1 MFITLTRDVDTLVR
15 ERLFRETNGKMSQRL
30 FNSGQFKLSKDE
42 GERRMV
48 DNLYEKSERYILKPS
63 WRKNNKR
70 VIENGVY
77 FYTVAVT
84 RDSLSRDDRETKVG
98 IRAITVTRDRDNSL
112 LEIDSQLD
120 GVTMIRR
127 FVVAHARMRGT
138 AILFLPL
145 PRKRIAAWRRWRG
158 GTHCKDRYT
167 VITAWAPYNHEKS
180 SAQPF
185 LLFLLRSMNYIYG
198 DGKW

>member
-1 MFITLTRDVDTLVR
+1 MKNLKDIYLN
-15 ERLFRETNGKMSQRL
+15 FRAS
-30 FNSGQFKLSKDE
+30 
-42 GERRMV
+42 
-48 DNLYEKSERYILKPS
+48 S

-145 PRKRIAAWRRWRG
+145 PRKRIAAWRR
-158 GTHCKDRYT
+158 
-167 VITAWAPYNHEKS
+167 
-180 SAQPF
+180 
-185 LLFLLRSMNYIYG
+185 
-198 DGKW
+198 

>member
-77 FYTVAVT
+77 FYT
-84 RDSLSRDDRETKVG
+84 
-98 IRAITVTRDRDNSL
+98 
-112 LEIDSQLD
+112 
-120 GVTMIRR
+120 
-127 FVVAHARMRGT
+127 
-138 AILFLPL
+138 
-145 PRKRIAAWRRWRG
+145 
-158 GTHCKDRYT
+158 
-167 VITAWAPYNHEKS
+167 
-180 SAQPF
+180 
-185 LLFLLRSMNYIYG
+185 
-198 DGKW
+198 